1 MDEAEP
7 RPVDAVGQPS
17 DQPTG
22 AIETHLSRL
31 FLTPDRVY
39 KQLKPV
45 TTSFVD
51 LAGLDDRLH
60 ATDREYELNRR
71 IAPDVYLGTADVEEA
86 GKVVD
91 RFIVMRRLPA
101 DRQLDRL
108 VGDPA
113 FADRIR
119 EVAKLLAVI
128 HSAKPPERGQAAA
141 GATLDALRA
150 NWADSFA
157 VMEPLV
163 GPVID
168 EDRFRRS
175 QLLVERYLAGR
186 SQLFEDR
193 IAQGWVRD
201 GHGDLRAEHI
211 FCLDDGPRLID
222 CLAFRDDLRIGDVLA
237 DIAFLAMDLH
247 RLAGPAAAWSLIHH
261 YDEFSAER
269 HPSTLAHHYAA
280 YRANVRAKVAA
291 VRFGQGVTD
300 AAAEAATYHELAHQ
314 HLLVGQTRL
323 VLVGGGAGVG
333 KSTVAAGVADSL
345 GAIWLRADEIRK
357 NMAGIPADQ
366 HAWAEP
372 DQGIYRPEF
381 SDLVYREMLREAE
394 VLLARGESVVLDATW
409 SSQERRTWATDLADR
424 SSSVLTELECRV
436 PLAVARERIAR
447 RLASLDQPSDATP
460 EVANHIAASFDP
472 WTTATAVDTN
482 VAVRASVAQACRSVL
497 SGPESGTDSEERP
510 GTDRGTS
517 DPQPRLDQLVLSVDT
532 VEFFLTRIAAWEHR
546 LAARPW
552 PGPTGRP
559 I

>member
-1 MDEAEP
+1 MDLAE
-7 RPVDAVGQPS
+7 
-17 DQPTG
+17 PTG

-39 KQLKPV
+39 KQLKGV

-51 LAGLDDRLH
+51 LAGRDDRLR
-60 ATDREYELNRR
+60 ATDREFELNRR

-86 GKVVD
+86 GEVVD

-108 VGDPA
+108 VDDPG
-113 FADRIR
+113 FDDHIR
-119 EVAKLLAVI
+119 EVARLLAVL
-128 HSAKPPERGQAAA
+128 HTAQPAERGPAAA
-141 GATLDALRA
+141 GATIDALRA

-157 VMEPLV
+157 TMEPLV
-163 GPVID
+163 GPIID
-168 EDRFRRS
+168 EGRFRRS
-175 QLLVERYLAGR
+175 ERLVEQYLAGR
-186 SQLFEDR
+186 GRLFEER

-201 GHGDLRAEHI
+201 GHGDLRAEHV

-222 CLAFRDDLRIGDVLA
+222 CLAFRDDLRVGDVLL
-237 DIAFLAMDLH
+237 DVAFLAMDLH
-247 RLAGPAAAWSLIHH
+247 RLAGPAAAWTLMHH

-269 HPSTLAHHYAA
+269 HASTLAHHYAA

-291 VRFGQGVTD
+291 VRYGQGVAQ
-300 AAAEAATYHELAHQ
+300 AADEAVAYHDLAHQ

-333 KSTVAAGVADSL
+333 KSTVAAGVADSV

-357 NMAGIPADQ
+357 NLAGIPTDQ

-372 DQGIYRPEF
+372 DQGIYDPAF
-381 SDLVYREMLREAE
+381 SDRVYREMLREAE
-394 VLLARGESVVLDATW
+394 LLLARGESVVLDATW
-409 SSQERRTWATDLADR
+409 ASAERRSWARDLADR
-424 SSSVLTELECRV
+424 SSAVLTELECHA
-436 PLAVARERIAR
+436 PLALAKERIAR
-447 RLASLDQPSDATP
+447 RLSSLDQPSDATP
-460 EVANHIAASFDP
+460 EVAEHIAASFES
-472 WTTATAVDTN
+472 WTEATVVDTSS
-482 VAVRASVAQACRSVL
+482 AVRSSVVRACHLVL
-497 SGPESGTDSEERP
+497 DDAEEED
-510 GTDRGTS
+510 DRTTQL
-517 DPQPRLDQLVLSVDT
+517 DRTRLDQLVLSAET
-532 VEFFLTRIAAWEHR
+532 VEFFLHRIAAWQRR